1 MDITIVIPIYNRK
14 EYIHK
19 TLETIDDKY
28 PLILVD
34 NGSTDGSFELCSEI
48 VAHRKHTI
56 LVTEPKQGAAAARNK
71 GLSMC
76 QTRWVYFF
84 DSDDIFT
91 GLPISWNTDADV
103 VFFPTRIDVNGKWR
117 TRDYQ
122 VPTAPHIHILNSML
136 NTPGMIFRTEFLRDL
151 GGWNESSLVWNDWEL
166 GLRVLLHHAKVDYV
180 TKQSYHVI
188 NLHSDSITGDSLSS
202 RADQIIA
209 TLGFAF
215 DDIFNSAVEGK
226 ERQKAFA
233 ALFYRCYILSGKM
246 LMEGNAESSAK
257 VDAFIYDRFRV
268 NRQSHMMGQM
278 LRWASAKGVRGVWRI
293 ALRIV

>member
-14 EYIHK
+14 DYIRK
-19 TLETIDDKY
+19 TLESIGDKY

-34 NGSTDGSFELCSEI
+34 NGSTDGSFEFCSEI
-48 VAHRKHTI
+48 VAQRKHTI

-71 GLSMC
+71 GLALC
-76 QTRWVYFF
+76 QTSWVYFF

-91 GLPISWNTDADV
+91 GLPVSWNGDADV
-103 VFFPTRIDVNGKWR
+103 VFFPTCMDVNGQLR

-122 VPTAPHIHILNSML
+122 VPTAPHVHILNSML
-136 NTPGMIFRTEFLRDL
+136 NTQGMIFRTEFLRDL
-151 GGWNESSLVWNDWEL
+151 GGWNENSLIWNDWEL
-166 GLRVLLHHAKVDYV
+166 GLRVLLRNAKVDYV

-188 NLHSDSITGDSLSS
+188 CLHSDSITGNSFSS
-202 RADQIIA
+202 RTDRIIA
-209 TLGFAF
+209 TLGIAF
-215 DDIFNSAVEGK
+215 DDIFSSLLEGK

-246 LMEGNAESSAK
+246 LMEGDSDSSAK
-257 VDAFIYDRFRV
+257 VDEFIYDRFRV

-278 LRWASAKGVRGVWRI
+278 LRWATAKGIRGVWRI

>member
-14 EYIHK
+14 DYIRR
-19 TLETIDDKY
+19 TLESIGEKY

-34 NGSTDGSFELCSEI
+34 NGSTDGSFEFCSEI
-48 VAHRKHTI
+48 VAQRKHTI

-71 GLSMC
+71 GLALC
-76 QTRWVYFF
+76 QTQWVYFF

-91 GLPISWNTDADV
+91 GIPISWNVDADM
-103 VFFPTRIDVNGKWR
+103 VFFPTCMDVNGQLR

-122 VPTAPHIHILNSML
+122 VPVAPHVHILNSML
-136 NTPGMIFRTEFLRDL
+136 NTPSMIFRTEFLRDM
-151 GGWNESSLVWNDWEL
+151 GGWNEDCLIWNDWEL
-166 GLRVLLHHAKVDYV
+166 GLRALLHHPKVDYV
-180 TKQSYHVI
+180 TKQPYHII

-202 RADQIIA
+202 RTDRIIV
-209 TLGFAF
+209 TLGIAF
-215 DDIFNSAVEGK
+215 DDIFNSSLNGK

-246 LMEGNAESSAK
+246 LLEGNAESSAK
-257 VDAFIYDRFRV
+257 IDSFIYDRFRV
-268 NRQSHMMGQM
+268 NRQSHMMGRM
-278 LRWASAKGVRGVWRI
+278 LRWSTAKKVRGVWRI

>member
-14 EYIHK
+14 DYIRK
-19 TLETIDDKY
+19 TLESIDEKY

-48 VAHRKHTI
+48 VSQRKHTI
-56 LVTEPKQGAAAARNK
+56 LVTEPKPGAAAARNK

-91 GLPISWNTDADV
+91 GLPMSWNVDSDM
-103 VFFPTRIDVNGKWR
+103 VFFPTCIDVNGQLR
-117 TRDYQ
+117 TRGYQ
-122 VPTAPHIHILNSML
+122 VPAAPHVHILNSML
-136 NTPGMIFRTEFLRDL
+136 NTQGMIFRTEFLRVL
-151 GGWNESSLVWNDWEL
+151 GGWNESCLLWDDWEL
-166 GLRVLLHHAKVDYV
+166 GLRVLLHHAKADYV
-180 TKQSYHVI
+180 TKQPYHVI
-188 NLHSDSITGDSLSS
+188 SLHSDSITGDSLSS
-202 RADQIIA
+202 RADRII
-209 TLGFAF
+209 TTMGIAF

-257 VDAFIYDRFRV
+257 IDAFIYDRFRV

-278 LRWASAKGVRGVWRI
+278 LRWATAKGGRGVWRI